1 MPWFI
6 MITYAFVLKSFV
18 AKIVKVFLADFVS
31 TGFSGSVTWVSFTI
45 SIKNDNSIASCKNLP
60 IVYLILSHRK

>member
-18 AKIVKVFLADFVS
+18 AKIVKVILADFVS
-31 TGFSGSVTWVSFTI
+31 TGFFGSVTWVSFTTMG
-45 SIKNDNSIASCKNLP
+45 KKLL
-60 IVYLILSHRK
+60 VLTKTQLSHA